1 MPGLALRSADLS
13 GLQLSLTLIQQAK
26 LSIYQPAYISGLN
39 YGHEIWVKLQ
49 IKVAR
54 MIFLHIAPGLTLRDR
69 VRRHLEGA
77 QTRVTASLCEK
88 ESVVVVRIPAGHL
101 LWEIFP

>member
-1 MPGLALRSADLS
+1 
-13 GLQLSLTLIQQAK
+13 
-26 LSIYQPAYISGLN
+26 
-39 YGHEIWVKLQ
+39 
-49 IKVAR
+49 